1 MASNQFQTVYKTA
14 RREGYRDGF
23 EKRIPLFEIDGA
35 KLVNRLRM
43 RARFEASK
51 APSSFENVNPKDV
64 EAVDTWIAGYL
75 RGYDEGEE
83 RMSSYRYQ
91 DTGPVPTEEEIA
103 KYARY
108 LGKSRLDDEDMAK
121 LQEIIRVKRAG
132 R

>member
-1 MASNQFQTVYKTA
+1 MAERA
-14 RREGYRDGF
+14 R
-23 EKRIPLFEIDGA
+23 LTEIDGA

-103 KYARY
+103 ISTSPSRPIISTCRANTVSNP
-108 LGKSRLDDEDMAK
+108 KSLAIAE
-121 LQEIIRVKRAG
+121 
-132 R
+132 